1 MRLGRIVGRVVA
13 TVRAKDLDGEKLLLL
28 QPLDARREP
37 AGATLV
43 ACDVAQSGLGDL
55 VLWVGGREAAL
66 ALPRSFVP
74 VDATVVGH
82 VEQAPDVSGREEMA
96 TAPRPRN
103 APASEPRAKRS
114 AEQDAKRSLPRAP
127 PKRKR

>member
-1 MRLGRIVGRVVA
+1 
-13 TVRAKDLDGEKLLLL
+13 VRAADLDGEKLLLL

-43 ACDVAQSGLGDL
+43 ACDVAQSGPGDL
-55 VLWVGGREAAL
+55 VVWVGGREAAL

-74 VDATVVGH
+74 VDATIVGH
-82 VEQAPDVSGREEMA
+82 VEQAPDLSGRREP
-96 TAPRPRN
+96 APDAAGRRHP
-103 APASEPRAKRS
+103 PADRAKSPPAGEPPAAR
-114 AEQDAKRSLPRAP
+114 RTTRAP